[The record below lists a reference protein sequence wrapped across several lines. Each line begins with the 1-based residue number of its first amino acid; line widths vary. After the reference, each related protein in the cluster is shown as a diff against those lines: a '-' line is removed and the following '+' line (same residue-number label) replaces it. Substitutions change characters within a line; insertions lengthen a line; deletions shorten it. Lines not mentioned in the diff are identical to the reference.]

1 MKMDVRAVAIT
12 SGLLWGGGV
21 LAVEALNR
29 VSPGYGS
36 GFLKMIASCYPGYKG
51 RRNAKQIALGAG
63 YAVLDGATSGLIFAL
78 LYNRLAQSHESER
91 NREHS
96 RVA

>member
-1 MKMDVRAVAIT
+1 MKMDVRAMAIA
-12 SGLLWGGGV
+12 SGLLWGSGV

-51 RRNAKQIALGAG
+51 RRNVKQIALGAG
-63 YAVLDGATSGLIFAL
+63 YAVIDGATSGLLFAL
-78 LYNRLAQSHESER
+78 LYNRLAESRER
-91 NREHS
+91 GHAREY
-96 RVA
+96 RPAA